1 MIWKKIT
8 INTIVEA
15 TDIVASVLFDN
26 NIIGA
31 EIEDNQNLSEE
42 ELKKMYVDIPKIN
55 IDDGKSK
62 VSFYVSIGDK
72 PDDIYKYV
80 NKNVVDISY
89 MKSTDNIF
97 TKKEFDE
104 IMSNIV
110 LELKSYQDF
119 MDMGSLSI
127 EESEV
132 DDNDFLAKWK
142 NNFKSFEIDNIN
154 ILPNWEKPKEDK
166 INILIEPGNAFGTG
180 QHATTK
186 LCVKAINDKIKSL
199 CNPFSLLDIGTGS
212 GILGIVAHKLGANKV
227 VAIDIDE
234 NCEFNLKENLKLN
247 SINSFNKI
255 NSESDN
261 NVVYDSDFIY
271 GFGNIL
277 TDKKFMKSVALIK
290 YDIVVVNILAPVIIS
305 LIKNKILCQLVK
317 DGGSVILSG
326 IITDMKNDVEVALLD
341 EKCYENIEI
350 NSENDW
356 ISIVCNY
363 KQDKGE

>member
-8 INTIVEA
+8 INTTVEA
-15 TDIVASVLFDN
+15 TDIVASVLFEN

-72 PDDIYKYV
+72 PDDIYKDV
-80 NKNVVDISY
+80 DKSVVDISY
-89 MKSTDNIF
+89 IKSNDNIF
-97 TKKEFDE
+97 TKKEFDG

-110 LELKSYQDF
+110 IELKSYQDF
-119 MDMGSLSI
+119 MDMGSLYI
-127 EESEV
+127 EETEL
-132 DDNDFLAKWK
+132 DDKNFLTKWK
-142 NNFKSFEIDNIN
+142 NNFKSLEIDNIN
-154 ILPNWEKPKEDK
+154 ILPNWEKPKDDK

-186 LCVKAINDKIKSL
+186 LCVKAIIDKTKSL
-199 CNPFSLLDIGTGS
+199 CKPFSLLDIGTGS
-212 GILGIVAHKLGANKV
+212 GILGIIAHKLDANKV

-234 NCEFNLKENLKLN
+234 NCEFNLIENLKLN
-247 SINSFNKI
+247 NIKSFSKI
-255 NSESDN
+255 NSESVN
-261 NVVYDSDFIY
+261 NKVYDSDFIY
-271 GFGNIL
+271 GFGNVL
-277 TDKKFMKSVALIK
+277 TDEMFLKSVSSIK

-317 DGGSVILSG
+317 SGGYVILSG
-326 IITDMKNDVEVALLD
+326 IITEMKNEVEAALRN

-356 ISIVCNY
+356 VSAVCRY
-363 KQDKGE
+363 K